1 LGEIA
6 STFDLPSGSKA
17 LVKKDTSYVLIYY
30 YEFDPEHKA
39 LSSKTSILIV
49 VEKSYNLEGSM
60 DEILRELDAEKAQIT
75 VSTEIRRFNKP
86 VTIVQGLQDNKD
98 ALSITKNLK
107 NKIGTGGTFKEGK
120 IMLQGNHKD
129 KVAKLLIAIGFD
141 EKILAIR

>member
-1 LGEIA
+1 M
-6 STFDLPSGSKA
+6 K
-17 LVKKDTSYVLIYY
+17 VDTSYVLIYY
-30 YEFDPEHKA
+30 YEFTLEHKA
-39 LSSKTSILIV
+39 LSSKTSILSV

-60 DEILRELDAEKAQIT
+60 DEILRELDAELAQIT

-120 IMLQGNHKD
+120 IMLQGNHKGE
-129 KVAKLLIAIGFD
+129 VAKLLIAFGFD
-141 EKILAIR
+141 EKIIAIR

>member
-1 LGEIA
+1 M
-6 STFDLPSGSKA
+6 
-17 LVKKDTSYVLIYY
+17 
-30 YEFDPEHKA
+30 
-39 LSSKTSILIV
+39 
-49 VEKSYNLEGSM
+49 EKSYNLEGSM

-98 ALSITKNLK
+98 VLSITKNLK

-129 KVAKLLIAIGFD
+129 EVAKFLKALGFD
-141 EKILAIR
+141 EKIIAIR